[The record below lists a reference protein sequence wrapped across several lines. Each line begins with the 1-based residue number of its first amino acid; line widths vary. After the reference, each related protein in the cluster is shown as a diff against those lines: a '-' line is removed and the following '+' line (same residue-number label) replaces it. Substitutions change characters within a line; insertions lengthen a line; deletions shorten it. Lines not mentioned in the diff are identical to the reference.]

1 MYVKMLRAALLTAAF
16 GSLAGTALAAD
27 TPAKAAAPAAA
38 PAAGSPAAGAPAQVA
53 DDPVV
58 ARVNGKE
65 IHRSE
70 VLAEYSQLPAQTQQQ
85 IHLNEAYP
93 RVLEN
98 LVTARLLTDAGYKD
112 KLQDSKEVK
121 TELKHAE
128 ERFVQQAYIRK
139 QVDARMNEALLKK
152 KYDEMVKAMPA
163 EDEVRARHILVKT
176 KEEADALIKQI
187 QGGADFAKL
196 ASEQQIDKNSAAS
209 AGDLGYFTKGD
220 MVAPFADAAFAMKPG
235 EVSKTPV
242 KTDFGWHV
250 IKVEDRRKRQAPPFE
265 QVKGQV
271 AQAEA
276 QDLAAQVVDE
286 LRKGAKVEAFDI
298 TGKQAISLTP
308 PPAAAKPAAP
318 AKQ

>member
-38 PAAGSPAAGAPAQVA
+38 PAAGSPAQAA

-98 LVTARLLTDAGYKD
+98 LVTARLLADAGYKD